1 MNTDEVTIRR
11 ADFLLTVVIP
21 CYNEEEVIR
30 STYDR
35 ISSVLGGKIFGL
47 QIIFVDD
54 GSVDRTGEI
63 LAQIA
68 AEDERVHVLSFSRN
82 FGHQAA
88 VSAGLAHS
96 GGEATVII
104 DADLQDPPEVV
115 LEMLERW
122 ADGYDVVYG
131 VRTKRKEAYWKKIGY
146 SLFYRLFKKL
156 ASIDSPLDAGDFSLI
171 DRSVLLEINSLPE
184 KNRFFRGLRAWV
196 GFKQTGVQ
204 YERDARLA
212 GVTKYSF
219 LKLVKLANDGIFNF
233 STAPLTLV
241 FHAGLFVSMLSFLL
255 LTFILFLR
263 ITEIPILGVRASDV
277 QGFASIIIV
286 LLFIGGVQLIGIGI
300 LGEYIG
306 RIYQEVKARPTF
318 ISRRDPL
325 SRGTNETVNADPPPT
340 HKIQFPA
347 PSQGHKSEDPPS

>member
-1 MNTDEVTIRR
+1 MHKDEVAIRLPHNRR
-11 ADFLLTVVIP
+11 ADFLLTVVVP

-30 STYDR
+30 STYER
-35 ISSVLGGKIFGL
+35 ISHVLGDKIFGL
-47 QIIFVDD
+47 QIIFIDD
-54 GSVDRTGEI
+54 GSTDRTAEI
-63 LAQIA
+63 LARIA
-68 AEDERVHVLSFSRN
+68 AGDDRVHVLPFSRN

-96 GGEATVII
+96 DGDATVII
-104 DADLQDPPEVV
+104 DADLQDPPEVI
-115 LEMLERW
+115 LDMLERW

-171 DRSVLLEINSLPE
+171 DRGVLVEINSLPE

-196 GFKQTGVQ
+196 GFKQTGIQ

-219 LKLVKLANDGIFNF
+219 LKLVKLASDGIFNF

-241 FHAGLFVSMLSFLL
+241 FHAGFLISILSFLL
-255 LTFILFLR
+255 LFLILFLR
-263 ITEIPILGVRASDV
+263 ITEIPIWGVRASDV
-277 QGFASIIIV
+277 QGFASIIIT

-318 ISRRDPL
+318 ISRRDL
-325 SRGTNETVNADPPPT
+325 AAGGTDEIGTYHPPPA
-340 HKIQFPA
+340 HRVQ
-347 PSQGHKSEDPPS
+347 SLVQGKRHRL